1 MASLKLVVLSLKI
14 YRADPT
20 WSLSF
25 LFFVHSI
32 FHKMKKMM
40 PCRMKCCKVYERCRR
55 IIFLLSLLFDNLITS
70 IINAIGML
78 TWTIYMFYLSSLISL
93 LFGNPINI
101 AINTVLHIKVVQYI
115 WFTYLPCNVISY
127 IRVFVFVFVC
137 VCVF

>member
-1 MASLKLVVLSLKI
+1 M
-14 YRADPT
+14 
-20 WSLSF
+20 
-25 LFFVHSI
+25 
-32 FHKMKKMM
+32 
-40 PCRMKCCKVYERCRR
+40 
-55 IIFLLSLLFDNLITS
+55 SLLFDNLITS

-78 TWTIYMFYLSSLISL
+78 SWTIYMFYLSSLISL

-101 AINTVLHIKVVQYI
+101 AINTVLHIKAVQYI